1 MNVPE
6 SAFVHLLAKC
16 QLDRF
21 FHENNR
27 QTSNNRGVRGENP
40 QPLEPYA
47 LNKDPDRTVRVR
59 LINEEGYLTIKG
71 RSNKEGTSRL
81 EWEKFIPKSEAKSLL
96 ELAMDM
102 PIEKIR
108 YIIPHGALTIE
119 VDEFLSHKKGLVL
132 AEIELPIE
140 NTPFKKPDWLG
151 KEVTGNPNY
160 YNSKM

>member
-1 MNVPE
+1 MKKEIERKFLVEGNQFKKFSIE
-6 SAFVHLLAKC
+6 RKHIL
-16 QLDRF
+16 Q
-21 FHENNR
+21 
-27 QTSNNRGVRGENP
+27 G
-40 QPLEPYA
+40 Y

-59 LINEEGYLTIKG
+59 LINEQGYLTIKG
-71 RSNKEGTSRL
+71 SSNKKGTSRL

-96 ELAMDM
+96 ELTMDK

-108 YIIPHGALTIE
+108 HIIPHGALTIE
-119 VDEFLSHKKGLVL
+119 VDEFLSHRKGLVL
-132 AEIELPIE
+132 AEIEFPME

>member
-1 MNVPE
+1 MKKE
-6 SAFVHLLAKC
+6 IEIKFL
-16 QLDRF
+16 
-21 FHENNR
+21 
-27 QTSNNRGVRGENP
+27 VRGNLFKKFSIERKHIL
-40 QPLEPYA
+40 QGY
-47 LNKDPDRTVRVR
+47 LNKDPNRTVRVR
-59 LINEEGYLTIKG
+59 LVNEEGYLTIQGK
-71 RSNKEGTSRL
+71 SNKDITSRL

-119 VDEFLSHKKGLVL
+119 VDEFLSHKKELVL
-132 AEIELPIE
+132 AQIELPME

>member
-1 MNVPE
+1 MKKE
-6 SAFVHLLAKC
+6 IERKFL
-16 QLDRF
+16 
-21 FHENNR
+21 
-27 QTSNNRGVRGENP
+27 VRGNQFKKLSIEKKYIL
-40 QPLEPYA
+40 QGY
-47 LNKDPDRTVRVR
+47 LNKDPNRTVRVR
-59 LINEEGYLTIKG
+59 IINEEGYLTIKG
-71 RSNKEGTSRL
+71 RSNEEGTSRL

-96 ELAMDM
+96 KLAMDM

-132 AEIELPIE
+132 AEIELPME

>member
-1 MNVPE
+1 MKKEIERKFLVEGNQFKKFSIE
-6 SAFVHLLAKC
+6 RKHIL
-16 QLDRF
+16 Q
-21 FHENNR
+21 
-27 QTSNNRGVRGENP
+27 G
-40 QPLEPYA
+40 Y

-59 LINEEGYLTIKG
+59 LINEQGYLTIKG
-71 RSNKEGTSRL
+71 RSNKKGTSRL

-96 ELAMDM
+96 ELTMDK

-119 VDEFLSHKKGLVL
+119 VDEFLSHRKGLVL
-132 AEIELPIE
+132 AEVEFLME